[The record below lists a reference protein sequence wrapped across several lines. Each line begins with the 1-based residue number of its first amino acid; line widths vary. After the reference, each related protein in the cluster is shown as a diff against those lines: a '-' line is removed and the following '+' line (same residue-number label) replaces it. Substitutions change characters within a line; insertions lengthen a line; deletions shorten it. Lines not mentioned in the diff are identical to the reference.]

1 MNQYKSQS
9 FLKLALRFGLIFLV
23 VVSLIKI
30 VMAIFQTGSFSGMTT
45 QYFSEDTWQP
55 FVKVQ
60 VVISAIY
67 GLFMAGY
74 YKFIKK

>member
-9 FLKLALRFGLIFLV
+9 FLKLTLRFGLIFLV

-30 VMAIFQTGSFSGMTT
+30 VMAIFQTGSISGMTT
-45 QYFSEDTWQP
+45 LYFSEETWLQ

-60 VVISAIY
+60 VVISVIY
-67 GLFMAGY
+67 GAFMAGY

>member
-9 FLKLALRFGLIFLV
+9 FLKLSLRFTLIFLV

-30 VMAIFQTGSFSGMTT
+30 VMAIFQTGSISGMTA
-45 QYFSEDTWQP
+45 QYFSEETWQP
-55 FVKVQ
+55 FVKIQLVM
-60 VVISAIY
+60 SAIY
-67 GLFMAGY
+67 GVFMAGY

>member
-9 FLKLALRFGLIFLV
+9 FLKLTLRFGLIFLV

-30 VMAIFQTGSFSGMTT
+30 VMAIFQTGSFSGMTA
-45 QYFSEDTWQP
+45 QYFSEEAWQP

>member
-9 FLKLALRFGLIFLV
+9 FLKLTLRFGLIFLV

-30 VMAIFQTGSFSGMTT
+30 VMAIFQTGSISGMTT
-45 QYFSEDTWQP
+45 QYFSEETWQP